1 MKQLRTLIKNLPTLL
16 TAIVFAIAV
25 WVFAVNQ
32 ADPTETRTYPRS
44 LELEIIGIDSGLM
57 IVNDITEQIAL
68 TIRAPASILNQLENN
83 TSLISVSLDLSGLE
97 SGVHTLTPQVN
108 LGLMPAEV
116 VRMNPSTIFV
126 KLDTLVSETLPIQLR
141 MIGNPQIGFEVQT
154 PELSQESVLVSGP
167 QSVVESI
174 DQMLAEVSIVD
185 VSEDVQRTVDVVPY
199 DAEGNELEGLTISPD
214 SIQVNIPV
222 VQRGGYRTVVVKIV
236 TSGQIAPGYRLT
248 NIFSMPPTVTI
259 FSSDPNLVEA
269 IPGFVE
275 TTPINLN
282 GADAD
287 LEIRVAL
294 NLPEGIN
301 VVGSQNV
308 TVEIGIDPI
317 ESSVSFTNIPI
328 QTQGLDTGFQAL
340 ISPETVDV
348 FLSGPLNLLEDLSP
362 ASIVVVINLDDRGL
376 GTYQLVP
383 EVVLENADIN
393 VDAILPNTV
402 EVTIVEVEEGQG
414 GEGPPTPTL
423 TPTVTP

>member
-1 MKQLRTLIKNLPTLL
+1 MEQLRKLIKNLPTLL

-25 WVFAVNQ
+25 WIFAVNQ
-32 ADPTETRTYPRS
+32 ADPTETRTYPRT
-44 LELEIIGIDSGLM
+44 LELEIIGLDSSLM

-83 TSLISVSLDLSGLE
+83 SSLINVTLDLSGLD

-116 VRMNPSTIFV
+116 VRLNPSTIFV
-126 KLDTLVSETLPIQLR
+126 KLDALVSQTLPIQLR

-174 DQMLAEVSIVD
+174 DLMLAEVSIVD
-185 VSEDVQRTVDVVPY
+185 VSEDVQRTVDVVAY
-199 DAEGNELEGLTISPD
+199 DADGNELDGLTVSPD

-282 GADAD
+282 GADSD

-308 TVEIGIDPI
+308 TVEVGIDPI

-328 QTQGLDTGFQAL
+328 QTQGLDSGFQAL

-348 FLSGPLNLLEDLSP
+348 FLSGPLNLLEELSP
-362 ASIVVVINLDDRGL
+362 ASIVVVIDLSDRGL

-383 EVVLENADIN
+383 EVVLENNEIN

-402 EVTIVEVEEGQG
+402 EVTIVEAEESPG
-414 GEGPPTPTL
+414 GEDEPTP